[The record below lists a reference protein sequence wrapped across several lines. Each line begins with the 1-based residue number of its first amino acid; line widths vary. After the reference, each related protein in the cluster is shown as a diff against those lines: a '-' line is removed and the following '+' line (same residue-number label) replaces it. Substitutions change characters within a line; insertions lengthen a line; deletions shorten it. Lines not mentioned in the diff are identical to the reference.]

1 MPLIDLK
8 TNLKTLRFGND
19 QPGYG
24 SSGLPYIQTAIPDVL
39 NATGTFKPI
48 FRPGSTGNLDFPI
61 RGGAIE
67 FSIGTQTFTLSSQI
81 DKTRIRKFFE
91 DAPRG
96 KAFIQKQIGLQLSNP
111 KTETGNSLYNLAQST
126 PLPGLLENT
135 RIYNNGIN
143 TLAQVGAQGTGAH
156 AVRHGTLPF
165 NPLQKNYYDIVNA
178 QNVNDDLST
187 NRLLILQNLKMTSG
201 TSPIV
206 NVENVPDINRVNT
219 LGISLNRNILF
230 QYLGGPGSVYGAGN
244 TTIRRAV
251 DTTKL
256 RSTNAMN
263 YDEIINQKSNRQ
275 QIGSRVTYKLKD
287 FRNTTQ
293 GFGWTDSP
301 STIDNRFYVPAG
313 SYKDKMNLLNPFIF
327 DSNNNQA
334 PWEVPLT
341 DSNISSD
348 DIIKFVFEAISND
361 NPSKSVALFFRAFLT
376 AGITDNNSAVLS
388 PFRYMGRG
396 ENFYTYQGFD
406 RTIGFS
412 FRVAA
417 GSRDEIRPMYNRVN
431 ALMSQVYPDY
441 SPQQGIMRAPVVKI
455 TIGDYLY
462 RVPGFLES
470 VNITVDN
477 NYPWEVNLEK
487 SQIGDVAQLPQV
499 LDISVSFKPIM
510 NILPR
515 RSPTIETELTNTD
528 NNQSGLVPKLIVN
541 NPDNNFINPFA
552 FKKLSSLN
560 NQYTQASGI
569 SDAEISANFTAENSP
584 STNPLSFIPQGNINP
599 FESQFERDI
608 RTGNLFELRRIQTQ
622 NNSFNII
629 GTAETPSYLR

>member
-8 TNLKTLRFGND
+8 TNLKNLRFGND

-24 SSGLPYIQTAIPDVL
+24 SSGLPYIQTAIPDTP
-39 NATGTFKPI
+39 NATGTFRPI

-91 DAPRG
+91 DKPRG
-96 KAFIQKQIGLQLSNP
+96 TAFIQKQIGLQLSNP
-111 KTETGNSLYNLAQST
+111 KIETGNSLYNLAQTT

-156 AVRHGTLPF
+156 AVRHGTFPF

-178 QNVNDDLST
+178 QNVNDNLST
-187 NRLLILQNLKMTSG
+187 NRLLILQSLKMTSG

-206 NVENVPDINRVNT
+206 NTNNVPDISRVNT

-263 YDEIINQKSNRQ
+263 YDEIISQKSNRQ
-275 QIGSRVTYKLKD
+275 EIGSRVTYKLKD

-301 STIDNRFYVPAG
+301 GTVDNRFYVSAG
-313 SYKDKMNLLNPFIF
+313 SYKDKMNLLSPFIF
-327 DSNNNQA
+327 DNKQA
-334 PWEVPLT
+334 PWEISGKDT
-341 DSNISSD
+341 DD
-348 DIIKFVFEAISND
+348 LIKFVFEAISND
-361 NPSKSVALFFRAFLT
+361 DTSKSVALFFRAFLT
-376 AGITDNNSAVLS
+376 AGITDNNSAALN
-388 PFRYMGRG
+388 PFKYLGRG

-417 GSRDEIRPMYNRVN
+417 GSRDEIRPLYNKVN
-431 ALMSQVYPDY
+431 TLVSQVYPDY
-441 SPQQGIMRAPVVKI
+441 SPQQGIMRAPVVRV

-470 VNITVDN
+470 INITVDN
-477 NYPWEVNLEK
+477 NYPWEINLEK

-510 NILPR
+510 DILPR

-528 NNQSGLVPKLIVN
+528 NQTGLVPKLIVN
-541 NPDNNFINPFA
+541 NPDSNFINPFA
-552 FKKLSSLN
+552 FKRLNSLN
-560 NQYTQASGI
+560 TAFQTYAESSDEVINQQFQTRQN
-569 SDAEISANFTAENSP
+569 EINTLNQRVESVRNRSA
-584 STNPLSFIPQGNINP
+584 IQQGEATIN
-599 FESQFERDI
+599 SQFALE
-608 RTGNLFELRRIQTQ
+608 NL
-622 NNSFNII
+622 
-629 GTAETPSYLR
+629 

>member
-8 TNLKTLRFGND
+8 TNLKNLRFGND

-24 SSGLPYIQTAIPDVL
+24 SSGLPYIQTQIPDTP
-39 NATGTFKPI
+39 NATGTFRPI

-61 RGGAIE
+61 RGGDLT

-96 KAFIQKQIGLQLSNP
+96 TAFIQKQIGLQLSNP
-111 KTETGNSLYNLAQST
+111 KIETGNSLYNLQQTT

-135 RIYNNGIN
+135 RIYNKGVN

-156 AVRHGTLPF
+156 AVRHGLLPF
-165 NPLQKNYYDIVNA
+165 NPLQKNYYDVVNA
-178 QNVNDDLST
+178 QNVNDNSDT
-187 NRLLILQNLKMTSG
+187 NRLLILNNLKMSSG

-206 NVENVPDINRVNT
+206 NAQNVPDINRVNT

-251 DTTKL
+251 DTTGLSGTNGMSYDQIMMMSSNATKY
-256 RSTNAMN
+256 RSNLFGRTVP
-263 YDEIINQKSNRQ
+263 DIQ
-275 QIGSRVTYKLKD
+275 D
-287 FRNTTQ
+287 FRNQIVTSQPYTP
-293 GFGWTDSP
+293 WENNEVDK
-301 STIDNRFYVPAG
+301 RFYVAAG
-313 SYKDKMNLLNPFIF
+313 SYKDKMNLLAPFVF
-327 DSNNNQA
+327 NNNQA
-334 PWEVPLT
+334 PWEIEGKNT
-341 DSNISSD
+341 DD
-348 DIIKFVFEAISND
+348 LIKFVFEAISND
-361 NPSKSVALFFRAFLT
+361 NTNSSLALFFRAFLT
-376 AGITDNNSAVLS
+376 AGITDNNSATLN
-388 PFRYMGRG
+388 PFKYMGRG
-396 ENFYTYQGFD
+396 EEFFTYQGFS

-417 GSRDEIRPMYNRVN
+417 GSRDEIKPLYNKVN

-441 SPQQGIMRAPVVKI
+441 SPTTGIMRAPVVRI

-470 VNITVDN
+470 INITIDN

-487 SQIGDVAQLPQV
+487 SQLGDIAQLPQV
-499 LDISVSFKPIM
+499 LDIAVSFKPIM
-510 NILPR
+510 DILPR
-515 RSPTIETELTNTD
+515 RAPSVQTELTNTI
-528 NNQSGLVPKLIVN
+528 NQTGLVPKLIVN
-541 NPDNNFINPFA
+541 NPDDNLINPFE

-560 NQYTQASGI
+560 TQFQNAANR
-569 SDAEISANFTAENSP
+569 SDDDINANFAADNSP
-584 STNPLSFIPQGNINP
+584 AYAAKPLTFTPQKKINP
-599 FESQFERDI
+599 FESQFEKDV
-608 RTGNLFELRRIQTQ
+608 RTGNFYNAFATVRM
-622 NNSFNII
+622 NS
-629 GTAETPSYLR
+629 